1 MHKIIIKLDFI
12 KVKNFCCAKC
22 NIKRMR
28 IQCTECKNI
37 QANDTYDE
45 RLLPKIHRKFLNL
58 YNKKILKI

>member
-1 MHKIIIKLDFI
+1 MSREWEYK
-12 KVKNFCCAKC
+12 A
-22 NIKRMR
+22 
-28 IQCTECKNI
+28 ECKNI

>member
-12 KVKNFCCAKC
+12 KVKNFCAKC
-22 NIKRMR
+22 NVKRMR
-28 IQCTECKNI
+28 IQSTECKNI